1 MPKNKKQKLETP
13 VVSADEEA
21 EAKKYLEDTD
31 NRKKAHS
38 SMTWYLKSVQAKPE
52 YDGWSIGAKRE
63 YFVAFT
69 AEHLKTKGAKVQ
81 KCFRS
86 VETAKQK
93 EKQYVWMSFEQLK
106 MSKGEKKAKLLT
118 QSGKLPHRPCPITG
132 DDSTFGREWRIPT
145 DMETEVESDRS
156 GMQIKSEVELNWSEE
171 TVKEAIETMDSCSA
185 NIAVSSEV
193 AANLAQVKKE
203 LDVGGGSCE
212 PTGPEQAAHKTMEA
226 LKADPR
232 KVGRTV
238 GDALSD
244 LKVWFAITK
253 ERKYCEELH
262 EDVKLEL
269 AKFAAMFKALEDIEI
284 EMKTDRKPDDG
295 SVVALAKDIDL
306 AMDSFFRLQ
315 GWVAKLCDIAKTRL
329 KKVKG

>member
-1 MPKNKKQKLETP
+1 MAPKKRQKLQTP
-13 VVSADEEA
+13 VVSPEEEA
-21 EAKKYLEDTD
+21 EAKKYLENT
-31 NRKKAHS
+31 NNQKKAHS

-93 EKQYVWMSFEQLK
+93 EKQYVWMS
-106 MSKGEKKAKLLT
+106 EKKAKLLT
-118 QSGKLPHRPCPITG
+118 QSGKLSHRPCPITG

-156 GMQIKSEVELNWSEE
+156 GMQIQSEVELNWSEE

-203 LDVGGGSCE
+203 LDIGGGTE
-212 PTGPEQAAHKTMEA
+212 PTGPEQAAHEKTLEA

-232 KVGRTV
+232 KVGRIV

-253 ERKYCEELH
+253 EKKYCEALH

-269 AKFAAMFKALEDIEI
+269 AKFVAMFKALEDIEI
-284 EMKTDRKPDDG
+284 EMKTDRKPDEG
-295 SVVALAKDIDL
+295 SLVALAKDVDL
-306 AMDSFFRLQ
+306 AMDSFFKLQ
-315 GWVAKLCDIAKTRL
+315 EWVAKICDIAKAKNV